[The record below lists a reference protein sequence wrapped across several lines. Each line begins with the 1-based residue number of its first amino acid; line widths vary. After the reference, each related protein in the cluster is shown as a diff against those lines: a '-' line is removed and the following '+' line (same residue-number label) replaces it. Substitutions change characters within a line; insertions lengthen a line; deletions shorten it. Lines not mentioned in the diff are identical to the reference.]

1 MIQQHRPTVLA
12 EDIIASVQ
20 TIDEARAA
28 IERLA
33 DDIDNITVGITNR
46 HERTVDGLMD
56 REDYD
61 EWRKRADAAL
71 WHKRKAVLTLERFI
85 RRKEQEAAA
94 VSKTVAAPPRLIPS
108 DEERKVKIQVQL
120 ATVET
125 TMAKAEY
132 RRALAAREQRIIEV
146 LDRVVEQNDPA
157 LLIDAFFLLV
167 RLAREYDIEL
177 ADEDR
182 PTMEALS
189 SIVQAYRQQQAAT

>member
-61 EWRKRADAAL
+61 EWRKRADGAL

-120 ATVET
+120 AMVES